1 MQKIKE
7 ALLKHNRLAIVFQG
21 KLCIMKFKDYIYI
34 KSALNYAIVKIAN
47 IQNTIKCYSLCQE
60 GTEDP
65 RGKYQSP

>member
-1 MQKIKE
+1 
-7 ALLKHNRLAIVFQG
+7 
-21 KLCIMKFKDYIYI
+21 MKFKDYIYI